1 MLNYKCPVLRPRE
14 ALQKHFW
21 KQLIVFLQLTSP
33 DKTFLLI
40 GTIHVYRTIHTCF
53 IYISGDQGSLLL
65 VCQSVLPSIGGPL
78 PAKEL

>member
-40 GTIHVYRTIHTCF
+40 GTIHTCF